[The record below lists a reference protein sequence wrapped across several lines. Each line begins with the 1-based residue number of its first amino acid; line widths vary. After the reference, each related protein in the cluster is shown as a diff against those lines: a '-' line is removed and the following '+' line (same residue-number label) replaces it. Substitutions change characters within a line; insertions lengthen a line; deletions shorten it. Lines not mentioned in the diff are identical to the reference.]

1 MKLLFFIFQL
11 LIMTSAVNAQHNWKI
26 THNGKAK
33 ISTSDENE
41 SRNRFSIQKV
51 DLAKPGSLWVH
62 YMEWEK
68 QPEWERYIGFF
79 DEKENELYLDTT
91 SVVQLT
97 NKKLTSL
104 TKGVGTVKIYTWSLP
119 TDPELAARIRIRRIH
134 LATISIQK

>member
-1 MKLLFFIFQL
+1 MKLLFLLFQFFIF
-11 LIMTSAVNAQHNWKI
+11 TSVVNAQHNWKI

-41 SRNRFSIQKV
+41 SRNRFSLRKADI
-51 DLAKPGSLWVH
+51 AKPGSLWVH

-68 QPEWERYIGFF
+68 QKDWERYIGFF
-79 DEKENELYLDTT
+79 DEKENELYLDTA

-97 NKKLTSL
+97 NKKLASI
-104 TKGVGTVKIYTWSLP
+104 TKGINKIKIYTWSLP

-134 LATISIQK
+134 LATISLQP